1 MARRKHHDAR
11 LTREAVLDS
20 AERCFRLQGGAHA
33 SVESIAARAGW
44 SRGAATYH
52 FRGKAELL
60 RAVLARGQL
69 PLTRDLARIARTS
82 GPVIPALRQCAHRWM
97 HALQSEP
104 HARNAFG
111 ILAWAYDYADDY
123 AGIRRDMRVAAARG
137 LRRLRGL
144 MQRAAAAGE
153 LREGLGGRE
162 CARLLAAWWLGAAS
176 MAVSTPRGN
185 EAAIRP
191 CRPSAIETIFMLI
204 SGEARANQ

>member
-20 AERCFRLQGGAHA
+20 AERCFRLEGGAHA

-52 FRGKAELL
+52 FRGKADLL

-69 PLTRDLARIARTS
+69 PLALDLARIARTD
-82 GPVIPALRQCAHRWM
+82 GPVIPALRQSAHRWM
-97 HALQSEP
+97 QALQGDRHVRS
-104 HARNAFG
+104 AFG

-123 AGIRRDMRVAAARG
+123 AGIRRDLRLAAARG

-144 MQRAAAAGE
+144 TQRAAAAGE
-153 LREGLGGRE
+153 LRQGLGGRE
-162 CARLLAAWWLGAAS
+162 CARLLAAWWLGAAA
-176 MAVSTPRGN
+176 MAVSTPRDN

-191 CRPSAIETIFMLI
+191 CRSGAIETIFTLI
-204 SGEARANQ
+204 SRDGRASQ